1 MKVPGA
7 PIWLPGGGAGSSGD
21 DFRAPKSTLGVL
33 GRRFRVFGG
42 RFGATLKRKF
52 NVWEN
57 FGDENL
63 LRWKIFDHVL
73 VPNERSG
80 SLYLNHHYDF
90 RFGVAM
96 CFEKRFGVE
105 REEASSEITLTLVA
119 IETL

>member
-1 MKVPGA
+1 MLPSGSREGGLGVPGTTSGRRRA
-7 PIWLPGGGAGSSGD
+7 PSVCSEDDFGPSGD
-21 DFRAPKSTLGVL
+21 DF
-33 GRRFRVFGG
+33 GG
-42 RFGATLKRKF
+42 TLKQKF
-52 NVWEN
+52 SFWEN

>member
-1 MKVPGA
+1 
-7 PIWLPGGGAGSSGD
+7 
-21 DFRAPKSTLGVL
+21 
-33 GRRFRVFGG
+33 
-42 RFGATLKRKF
+42 
-52 NVWEN
+52 
-57 FGDENL
+57 
-63 LRWKIFDHVL
+63 
-73 VPNERSG
+73 ERSG

>member
-1 MKVPGA
+1 MK
-7 PIWLPGGGAGSSGD
+7 
-21 DFRAPKSTLGVL
+21 DFRS
-33 GRRFRVFGG
+33 R
-42 RFGATLKRKF
+42 
-52 NVWEN
+52 
-57 FGDENL
+57 
-63 LRWKIFDHVL
+63 L
-73 VPNERSG
+73 VPKERSG

>member
-7 PIWLPGGGAGSSGD
+7 PIWLPGGGAGGSGD
-21 DFRAPKSTLGVL
+21 ELRAPKSTLGVL

-42 RFGATLKRKF
+42 RFGATLKQKF
-52 NVWEN
+52 SSWEN
-57 FGDENL
+57 
-63 LRWKIFDHVL
+63 
-73 VPNERSG
+73 
-80 SLYLNHHYDF
+80 LYVNHHYDF